1 MKALVGYDSQFG
13 NTEKIARA
21 IVEGIGGTGEA
32 ELERARAW
40 GKRIFL
46 TVYGCVSN
54 VSGS

>member
-1 MKALVGYDSQFG
+1 MKALVVYDSQFG

-21 IVEGIGGTGEA
+21 IVEGIGATGEA

-46 TVYGCVSN
+46 TV
-54 VSGS
+54 